1 MPRMRNPKTL
11 AQAINQTTAPIRRA
25 TRNRSAVTIGEW
37 TIEARPDGLHATHGP
52 TGTSTRMAANPDAE
66 GAS

>member
-1 MPRMRNPKTL
+1 MRNPRNL
-11 AQAINQTTAPIRRA
+11 AQAINQTTAPLRKAARG
-25 TRNRSAVTIGEW
+25 RSALTIGEW

-52 TGTSTRMAANPDAE
+52 TGTTTRVAAHPDAE